1 MRTLFFAMLIVG
13 AAAVAAQAD
22 WNEGDLYK
30 MHWPQ
35 LPDLGQNGMDVFCS
49 PGAPEEV
56 VFDPMYGNIILPAIP
71 QKMLAD
77 DFLCTAGGPI
87 TDIHLWGSWWED
99 RIPQETALPGVV
111 NPITFTLSIWAD
123 LPADESPTG
132 YSMPI
137 SRLWSATFEPGTY
150 AERVYADGLQ
160 EGFYNPNQV
169 GEWPPPQM
177 VFGMDTVCWQYNFD
191 IDPDEAFRQ
200 ELGKIYWLGVEAFYP
215 MREFYLVGEP
225 PDEWLEVEEFY
236 WGWKTSG
243 VQHFMDDAVYRDWIE
258 DPAEPGMGY
267 WGPWIEMHHPQTGES
282 LDLAFVITPE
292 PATMALLG
300 LGLVGLIARRK
311 RTK

>member
-191 IDPDEAFRQ
+191 IPADEAFQ
-200 ELGKIYWLGVEAFYP
+200 QTEGEIYWLSVEANYTL
-215 MREFYLVGEP
+215 REVSVEHDPYGGPTTILV
-225 PDEWLEVEEFY
+225 DEYY
-236 WGWKTSG
+236 WGWKTSESD
-243 VQHFMDDAVYRDWIE
+243 HFNDDAVYRDRIE
-258 DPAEPGMGY
+258 FVPG
-267 WGPWIEMHHPQTGES
+267 GPEVWDEWKEMYHPLTGES
-282 LDLAFVITPE
+282 MDLAFVITPE

-300 LGLVGLIARRK
+300 LGLVGLALKRRK
-311 RTK
+311 T